1 MSKNSELKKMP
12 SYGADAIK
20 VLKGLDAVRKR
31 PGMYIGDTDDGSGL
45 HHMVFEVVD
54 NSIDEALAGYCKT
67 ISVSIN
73 SDNTVTVEDD
83 GRGIPVD
90 MHKGEKMSAAEVIM
104 TQLHAGGK
112 FDHDSYKVSG
122 GLHGVG
128 VSVVNALSANVR
140 EGLNNGVSEAIS
152 NADVNSIIII
162 CDGRTFIAGADI
174 TEFGQAPKG
183 PSLYEVQDMI
193 ENSPKPVIAAIH
205 GTALGGGLEVA
216 LTCHYR
222 IAVPSAKCGLP
233 EVNLGLL
240 PGAGGTQRL
249 PRIVGAQKAL
259 VMMTSGEHVPAN
271 QCLEMGLVDEMAV
284 EGDLEKDAIAFAN
297 KIVEEGRPL
306 VKVRDADDKI
316 KSDKGNE
323 ELFSSFRKTIARKT
337 RGFLAPEYNIQC
349 VEAAVN
355 LPFEEGLKV
364 EQDLF
369 MKLMTGSQSAAQRYI
384 FFAQRQVTKIPDIEK
399 ETPIKDVSS
408 VGVIGA
414 GTMGGGISMNFA
426 NAGIPVTIIEQSQ
439 ERLDKGLSIIR
450 KNYENTAAKGRITQ
464 EQVEERM
471 ALIDGKTSIEELN
484 SQDLIIEAVFENM
497 DLKKDI
503 FKQLDGIC
511 KEGAILASNTS
522 ALDVNEIAAETNR
535 PEDVIGL
542 HFFSPANV
550 MKLLEI
556 VRGDKTS
563 KSVVA
568 TSLAVAKKINKIA
581 AVVGVCPGF
590 VGNRILAQRQREANK
605 LILEG
610 ALPWDID
617 DALFEFGFPMG
628 PFAMSDL
635 AGLDIGWNKETSNGE
650 TLRDVLCE
658 AGRLGQ
664 KSGKGFYLYDEN
676 RNKSPDPEVEALI
689 KKFGE
694 ERQIQMRDISKEE
707 ILQRCLYP
715 MINEGFKI
723 LEEGMAIRASDI
735 DIVWTNGYGW
745 PVYEGGPMFYGN
757 LIGYDKVLEW
767 LQKAE
772 KELGPEF
779 KPSPYLE
786 RVVAEKINI
795 L

>member
-1 MSKNSELKKMP
+1 MSNINEVTTLDIKNE
-12 SYGADAIK
+12 
-20 VLKGLDAVRKR
+20 VAV
-31 PGMYIGDTDDGSGL
+31 ITL
-45 HHMVFEVVD
+45 
-54 NSIDEALAGYCKT
+54 NS
-67 ISVSIN
+67 
-73 SDNTVTVEDD
+73 
-83 GRGIPVD
+83 PP
-90 MHKGEKMSAAEVIM
+90 
-104 TQLHAGGK
+104 
-112 FDHDSYKVSG
+112 
-122 GLHGVG
+122 
-128 VSVVNALSANVR
+128 VNALSANVR
-140 EGLNNGVSEAIS
+140 EGLKEG
-152 NADVNSIIII
+152 VNSAINDESVKSIVII
-162 CDGRTFIAGADI
+162 CEGRTFIAGADI

-183 PSLYEVQDMI
+183 PSLYEVQDTI

-222 IAVPSAKCGLP
+222 IAVPSSKCGLP

-249 PRIVGAQKAL
+249 PRIVGAAKAL
-259 VMMTSGEHVPAN
+259 VMMTSGEHVPAE
-271 QCLEMGLVDEMAV
+271 QCLSMGLVDEMAK
-284 EGDLEKDAIAFAN
+284 EDSLLEDALTFAQ
-297 KIVEEGRPL
+297 KIVSEKRPL
-306 VKVRDADDKI
+306 VKVRDAEDKI
-316 KSDKGNE
+316 AADKGNNA
-323 ELFSSFRKTIARKT
+323 LFADFRKSIARKT

-349 VEAAVN
+349 IEAAVN
-355 LPFEEGLKV
+355 KPFDEGLKI
-364 EQDLF
+364 EQELF
-369 MKLMTGSQSAAQRYI
+369 MKLMTGTQSAAQRYM
-384 FFAQRQVTKIPDIEK
+384 FFAQRQVTKIPDIEPDT
-399 ETPIKDVSS
+399 EVKDINS

-426 NAGIPVTIIEQSQ
+426 NVGIPVTIIEQSQ

-450 KNYENTAAKGRITQ
+450 KNYENSASRGRIT
-464 EQVEERM
+464 EAQVEERM
-471 ALIDGKTSIEELN
+471 NLIDGKTSIEALGT
-484 SQDLIIEAVFENM
+484 QDMIIEAVFENM

-522 ALDVNEIAAETNR
+522 ALDVNVIAAETNR

-550 MKLLEI
+550 MRLLEI

-568 TSLAVAKKINKIA
+568 SSLAIAKKIQKIA

-617 DALFEFGFPMG
+617 DALFDFGFPMG

-635 AGLDIGWNKETSNGE
+635 AGLDIGWSKDTSKGE
-650 TLRDVLCE
+650 SLRDVLCE

-664 KSGKGFYLYDEN
+664 KSGKGFYIYDEN

-694 ERQIQMRDISKEE
+694 ERQIRMRDGITKEE
-707 ILQRCLYP
+707 ILERCLYP

-757 LIGYDKVLEW
+757 TIGFDKVLFW
-767 LQKAE
+767 LKKAE
-772 KELGPEF
+772 LELGPEF
-779 KPSPYLE
+779 KPSAYLE
-786 RVVAEKINI
+786 KVVTEDINI
-795 L
+795 F